1 MAHELNNPAAAV
13 KSASGQLEAAI
24 AQFGQAQSRLSGL
37 ALAATQQEALQRLI
51 HQAREQAA
59 SPLEL
64 NALARSDRERELETW
79 LEERGLSNAREL
91 APTLANLNYDTA
103 GLTTLA
109 DEFAPDQLSA
119 VIDGLVATY
128 LVHNMLT
135 EIGQSAGRISE
146 IVKALKSYSYLDK
159 APVQVVDVHEGLDN
173 TLLVLAHKLKSG
185 IGVRKE
191 YAPHLPRIQ
200 ANGSELNQVWTN
212 IIDNAADA
220 LEGQGEITI
229 RTRQDGQQVV
239 IEIED
244 DGPGIPAEIQ
254 SRIFEP
260 FFTTKPPGLGTGLG
274 LDISYNIVVHKHRGD
289 IKVHSQRGKTCFQV
303 WLPVNV
309 EAEVT
314 LASER
319 NEPAATP

>member
-1 MAHELNNPAAAV
+1 M
-13 KSASGQLEAAI
+13 
-24 AQFGQAQSRLSGL
+24 
-37 ALAATQQEALQRLI
+37 ALAAKEQEALQHLL
-51 HQAREQAA
+51 HQARELATN
-59 SPLEL
+59 PLEF

-79 LEERGLSNAREL
+79 LEEQGLSNAREV

-103 GLTTLA
+103 RLTALA
-109 DEFAPDQLSA
+109 DEFAPDQFSA

-128 LVHNMLT
+128 LVHSVLT
-135 EIGQSAGRISE
+135 EISLSTRRISE
-146 IVKALKSYSYLDK
+146 IVMALKSYSYLDQ
-159 APVQVVDVHEGLDN
+159 APVQAVDVHKGLDD

-191 YAPHLPRIQ
+191 YAPNLPKIQ
-200 ANGSELNQVWTN
+200 ANGGELNQVWTN

-220 LEGQGEITI
+220 LEGRGEITI

-244 DGPGIPAEIQ
+244 DGPGSPAEIQ

-274 LDISYNIVVHKHRGD
+274 LDISYNIVVHKHGGD
-289 IKVHSQRGKTCFQV
+289 IKVLSEPGRTCFQV
-303 WLPVNV
+303 WLPVNF

-314 LASER
+314 LAER
-319 NEPAATP
+319 KE